1 MIERTPV
8 LVGIGQRLQR
18 VDDPAEAQAPLG
30 LMIAAVRDAAAD
42 AGAPSLLAKT
52 SSIRVI
58 KGIWAYRNPGLAIA
72 ETLACGAI
80 ETGVSVLGGNHVQM
94 VLNRSAVDIRE
105 GVRDVV
111 ILTGAECGRTM
122 ARAQRAGIE
131 LDWLA
136 DQQPDS
142 IPAPDVEYGT
152 SKWTRHEAEMAR
164 GLQRPAPY
172 YAMFENALR
181 YHAGESVDEHQDRIA
196 RLWARFSTAAQGN
209 PSAWI
214 RREVTAEE
222 IRIASVVNRPISFP
236 YPKLMTANMRVDMG
250 AALILCSLE
259 TARSLGIAPGKMIFP
274 LSGTDAYDHYFVSER
289 DTLHASPAIRIAGR
303 RALELAEVEL
313 DDLDF
318 VDLYSCF
325 PSAVQIAANELGLSQ
340 DRPLSVTGG
349 LTFGGGPLN
358 NYVMHAIAR
367 TAELLRETPGGR
379 ALVTA
384 NGGMLTKH
392 SFGLYGAEPS
402 ARGYAYQDLQAQVDR
417 EPRREVTVNV
427 AGAAE
432 IESYTVT
439 FGEKVA
445 TPTRSHSAIYAKT
458 TDSGTDPS
466 VAHLACR
473 LPDGRRTWANIETP
487 EVLDAMCHEEFCGRT
502 VRIDGQGTAVLT

>member
-1 MIERTPV
+1 MTERTPV
-8 LVGIGQRLQR
+8 LVGVGQRLQR
-18 VDDPAEAQAPLG
+18 ADDPAEAKAPLE

-42 AGAPSLLAKT
+42 AGAPTLLAQT

-58 KGIWAYRNPGLAIA
+58 KGIWGYKNPALAIA
-72 ETLACGAI
+72 ESLACGPV
-80 ETGVSVLGGNHVQM
+80 ETAVSVLGGNHVQM
-94 VLNRSAVDIRE
+94 VLNRSAVEIRE

-111 ILTGAECGRTM
+111 ILTGAECGRTT
-122 ARAQRAGIE
+122 ARAQRAGVE
-131 LDWLA
+131 LEWLTEKE
-136 DQQPDS
+136 DDP

-172 YAMFENALR
+172 YALFENALR
-181 YHAGESVDEHQDRIA
+181 YHAGESIDEHQDRIS
-196 RLWARFSTAAQGN
+196 RLWARFSAVAQGN

-214 RREVTAEE
+214 RREVTAGE
-222 IRIASVVNRPISFP
+222 IRTPSAANRPISFP
-236 YPKLMTANMRVDMG
+236 YPKLMSANMRVDMG
-250 AALILCSLE
+250 AALILCSLD
-259 TARSLGIAPGKMIFP
+259 TATSLGIPQGKMVFP

-289 DTLHASPAIRIAGR
+289 DNLHSSPAIRLAGR
-303 RALELAEVEL
+303 RALELADVEL
-313 DDLDF
+313 ADLDF

-325 PSAVQIAANELGLSQ
+325 PSAVQVAANELGLSQ

-358 NYVMHAIAR
+358 NYVMHSVAR
-367 TAELLRETPGGR
+367 TVELLRETPCGR

-392 SFGLYGAEPS
+392 SFGVYGTESPET
-402 ARGYAYQDLQAQVDR
+402 GFAYQSLQAEVDR
-417 EPRREVTVNV
+417 LPRRAVVV
-427 AGAAE
+427 DVSGAAE
-432 IESYTVT
+432 IESYTVA
-439 FGEKVA
+439 FGGKPA
-445 TPTRSHSAIYAKT
+445 TPTRSYAAIYTET
-458 TDSGTDPS
+458 TDMGAEPS

-502 VRIDGQGTAVLT
+502 VRIDGQGTAVL

>member
-1 MIERTPV
+1 M

-18 VDDPAEAQAPLG
+18 VEDPVEAAEPLE

-42 AGAPSLLAKT
+42 AGAPSLLVKA

-58 KGIWAYRNPGLAIA
+58 KGIWEYKNPALAIA
-72 ETLACGAI
+72 ETFACGAV
-80 ETGVSVLGGNHVQM
+80 ETAVSVLGGNHVQM
-94 VLNRSAVDIRE
+94 VLNRSAVDIQQ

-172 YAMFENALR
+172 YATFENALR

-196 RLWARFSTAAQGN
+196 RLWARFSAVAQGN

-214 RREVTAEE
+214 RRAVTAEE
-222 IRIASVVNRPISFP
+222 IGTTSATNRLLSFP

-303 RALELAEVEL
+303 RALELAAVEL
-313 DDLDF
+313 DELDF

-325 PSAVQIAANELGLSQ
+325 PSAVQIAANELSLSQ

-358 NYVMHAIAR
+358 NYVMHSVAR
-367 TAELLRETPGGR
+367 TVELLRETPGGR

-392 SFGLYGAEPS
+392 SFGVYGTESPE
-402 ARGYAYQDLQAQVDR
+402 RGYAYQSLQAEVDR
-417 EPRREVTVNV
+417 LPRRAAVVDFS
-427 AGAAE
+427 GAAE
-432 IESYTVT
+432 IESYTVA
-439 FGEKVA
+439 FGAKRA
-445 TPTRSHSAIYAKT
+445 TSTRSYVAIYSET
-458 TDSGTDPS
+458 TDVGAEPS

-473 LPDGRRTWANIETP
+473 LPDGRRTWANIDAP